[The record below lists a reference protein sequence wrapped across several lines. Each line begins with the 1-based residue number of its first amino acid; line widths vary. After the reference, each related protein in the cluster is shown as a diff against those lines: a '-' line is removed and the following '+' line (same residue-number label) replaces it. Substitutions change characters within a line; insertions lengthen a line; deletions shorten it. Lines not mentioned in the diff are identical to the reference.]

1 MQKSPSIQQLVE
13 HVRIHQEMGKYDTL
27 LPVINTLLK
36 KDPNNSEYL
45 LWKLQ
50 VLDAQQEEIL
60 DFNLLHHYVNMRSS
74 DVTGYLLLYKAYM
87 SKNMVADALIALAY
101 ALSVEPDDE
110 ECQYLFNKTLAD
122 INPKYTRLKLNIL
135 TTNRIGHLAIEIEP
149 WLRDQ
154 ENKVSDDN
162 CLYLFISSGKPPAN
176 TALYNLLK
184 NYVHII
190 ESSIWFNF
198 YITRAQLL
206 DEQFFIQ
213 FSYDIHSILRG
224 NTNEEIAAN
233 GSQALIRIYNE
244 NPSVLQL
251 APDDIT
257 QGWSLLS
264 QYGLSK
270 SDKIVCLHV
279 RDSDYLNKLSSDTD
293 FSYHNYRDVNIAHYQ
308 KAVESLIDKG
318 YKVVRIGN
326 GSNQKLNILSENYLD
341 FCLDRD
347 KEHGDFFE
355 LLLISQCSFYIGALS
370 GPISVVALFDTPTLC
385 VNSVP
390 FNPPYLR
397 SCRFIPKHLFHN
409 NEKVNVID
417 VYEGKVL
424 SEQDD
429 TPLLF
434 CSDGNKLSKYG
445 YHYVENTAEEILLA
459 VNEFEKQIVDGEF
472 LNEVTPLQKKYTERI
487 QNLPTDFI
495 FKDSSSL
502 VCDSFLSQYPE
513 LF

>member
-1 MQKSPSIQQLVE
+1 MKKSPSIQQLVE
-13 HVRIHQEMGKYDTL
+13 HIRIHQEIGKYDTL

-50 VLDAQQEEIL
+50 ALDAQQGDIL
-60 DFNLLHHYVNMRSS
+60 DLNLLHHYVNMRST

-101 ALSVEPDDE
+101 ALSVDPKDE
-110 ECQYLFNKTLAD
+110 ECQQLLNKTLAD
-122 INPKYTRLKLNIL
+122 INPKYTKLKLNIL
-135 TTNRIGHLAIEIEP
+135 TINRIGHLAIEIEP

-154 ENKVSDDN
+154 ENHLSDDN
-162 CLYLFISSGKPPAN
+162 CLYLFISNGIEPAN
-176 TALYNLLK
+176 TALYSLLK

-190 ESSIWFNF
+190 ESGFWFNF
-198 YITRAQLL
+198 YITRAPLI
-206 DEQFFIQ
+206 DDRFYIQ
-213 FSYDIHSILRG
+213 FSYDIHSVLRG
-224 NTNEEIAAN
+224 NTNEKITSKGNQE
-233 GSQALIRIYNE
+233 LIRIYN
-244 NPSVLQL
+244 NYPSVLQL

-257 QGWSLLS
+257 QGWELLRH
-264 QYGLSK
+264 YGLSP
-270 SDKIVCLHV
+270 SDKIICLHV
-279 RDSDYLNKLSSDTD
+279 RDSQYLETFSKGAN
-293 FSYHNYRDVNIAHYQ
+293 FSYHDYRDANIVHYQ
-308 KAVESLIDKG
+308 KAIESLIDKG

-341 FCLDRD
+341 FCLNRD
-347 KEHGDFFE
+347 DEHGDFFE
-355 LLLISQCSFYIGALS
+355 LLLISQCYFYIGVLS
-370 GPISVVALFDTPTLC
+370 GPLSVAALFDTPTLS
-385 VNSVP
+385 VNTTP

-424 SEQDD
+424 SEHDD
-429 TPLLF
+429 TPILF
-434 CSDGNKLSKYG
+434 CGDGNKLNKYG
-445 YHYVENTAEEILLA
+445 YQYVENTPEEILSA
-459 VNEFEKQIVDGEF
+459 VSEFEKLIVDGAF
-472 LNEVTPLQKKYTERI
+472 SNEITPLQKKYTER
-487 QNLPTDFI
+487 LPTNFV